1 MTLETLRL
9 ERVIVFA
16 ISVYVNGGNG
26 VELHEK
32 SGTYGYG
39 NMVHLMEELDIPG
52 LVRIEMQVV

>member
-1 MTLETLRL
+1 M
-9 ERVIVFA
+9 FA